1 MMVPFAAG
9 ETVTRLRA
17 PLVADRYGNLVP
29 DWDNP
34 DRLDIPDCGVA
45 PRTSDE
51 ETEQGRQ
58 GVIVGITVYAPPG
71 TDILPSDRMEVRGE
85 VWEVVGEVAD
95 WRSPYT
101 GWHPGI
107 VVNLRRVEG

>member
-1 MMVPFAAG
+1 MRFAAG

-34 DRLDIPDCGVA
+34 DRLNISDCGVA

-58 GVIVGITVYAPPG
+58 GVIVGIAVYAPAG
-71 TDILPSDRMEVRGE
+71 ADILPSDRVEVRGQ

-95 WRSPYT
+95 WRSPFT
-101 GWHPGI
+101 GWNPGI
-107 VVNLRRVEG
+107 VVNLRRMEG

>member
-1 MMVPFAAG
+1 MFPAG

-29 DWDNP
+29 DWSNP

-58 GVIVGITVYAPPG
+58 GVVVGIAVYAPPDA
-71 TDILPSDRMEVRGE
+71 DILPSDRLEVRGS
-85 VWEVVGEVAD
+85 VYEVVGEVAV
-95 WRSPYT
+95 WRSPFT

>member
-1 MMVPFAAG
+1 MRFPAG

-17 PLVADRYGNLVP
+17 PLVTDRYGNLVR
-29 DWDNP
+29 DWEQAE
-34 DRLDIPDCGVA
+34 RLDIPGCGVA

-58 GVIVGITVYAPPG
+58 GVIVGIAVYAPTG
-71 TDILPSDRMEVRGE
+71 TDITPHDRMEVRGE

-95 WRSPYT
+95 WRSPFT
-101 GWHPGI
+101 GWAPGV
-107 VVNLRRVEG
+107 VVNLSRMEG